1 MFTYLRITE
10 MLDFPLPGY
19 KQSSEGRVWLKK
31 ISAPRDDYPPISYI
45 DMDNPP
51 GMYFPCL
58 SLSQA

>member
-45 DMDNPP
+45 DMGNPP